1 MQRSLLGKGYRW
13 SIEGIRKG
21 PPLRQKWY
29 IKGLRVGA
37 RGVASPYKT
46 FLSTPTGMV
55 RWRS

>member
-1 MQRSLLGKGYRW
+1 MQRSLLGMWKGYRW

-37 RGVASPYKT
+37 RGVASP
-46 FLSTPTGMV
+46 GMA